1 MLQVYCLQLPTQ
13 TFSTCIILCY
23 SCQYQVLRL
32 PSAADDPT
40 SACSCPHR
48 VPCGCNA
55 LTLLSA
61 LQLWFLSTSGAVCFV
76 LPFLNLYYANVLGFS
91 SAQIGLLGALKP
103 WMAIPFG
110 EHVQ

>member
-1 MLQVYCLQLPTQ
+1 MLHIHCLQLSTQ
-13 TFSTCIILCY
+13 TFSTSDTLRY
-23 SCQYQVLRL
+23 SRQPQVLRL
-32 PSAADDPT
+32 PAAADDPI
-40 SACSCPHR
+40 SACSCPCR
-48 VPCGCNA
+48 VTCNCKA
-55 LTLLSA
+55 LTLTPA

-110 EHVQ
+110 EHEQ

>member
-1 MLQVYCLQLPTQ
+1 MTPCATAVSIRYCDSHPLQLTP
-13 TFSTCIILCY
+13 L
-23 SCQYQVLRL
+23 LH
-32 PSAADDPT
+32 P
-40 SACSCPHR
+40 ACSCPCR
-48 VPCGCNA
+48 VTCDCNA
-55 LTLLSA
+55 LTLSSA

-110 EHVQ
+110 EHVL